1 MNKEDRNIEYKQSWH
16 GEYLKWTCEFANSQE
31 GKLSS
36 FLAEQKRMRKA
47 GRSIETCLCVAE

>member
-1 MNKEDRNIEYKQSWH
+1 MNKEDQNIEYKQSWH
-16 GEYLKWTCEFANSQE
+16 DEYLKWICGFANVQG

-36 FLAEQKRMRKA
+36 PLAEQKRMRNA